1 MNQHVTLTPSQIA
14 LHQAAKER
22 AWRKIEAAKQNTRR
36 ALPEQLP
43 APVRTYVEP
52 IVYPIMQE
60 PAWTVSKTRFDDHV
74 TAWIR
79 WRKEQDD
86 IAASPMRAHIKKRAL
101 ELLSTYDD
109 TVSHS
114 RRRIDVV
121 PRHITMWEI
130 KTFVKPNASLPEIGA
145 IYGLDHTSVLHGV
158 RRIQAIVDAGKLDE
172 FVAEHM
178 DRAMR
183 GPRWKR

>member
-1 MNQHVTLTPSQIA
+1 MNQLAPITPSQ
-14 LHQAAKER
+14 LNWHQAAKER
-22 AWRKIEAAKQNTRR
+22 ELRKIKAAQQNARR
-36 ALPEQLP
+36 ARPMPLA

-60 PAWTVSKTRFDDHV
+60 PAWSVSKTRFDDHV
-74 TAWIR
+74 TAWMR
-79 WRKEQDD
+79 YKKEQDD

-145 IYGLDHTSVLHGV
+145 IYGLDHTSVLHGI

-172 FVAEHM
+172 FIAEHM
-178 DRAMR
+178 DLVLSTKGRR
-183 GPRWKR
+183 R